1 MKDDNKARMD
11 TRNQLHVNDV
21 QAKSLRDSLVDN
33 ILQLLVKDWMH
44 QNTIRIEK

>member
-11 TRNQLHVNDV
+11 TRNQLHVDDV

-33 ILQLLVKDWMH
+33 ILQLLVKDCMDASKYH
-44 QNTIRIEK
+44 

>member
-33 ILQLLVKDWMH
+33 ILVKDCMDASKH
-44 QNTIRIEK
+44 H